1 MKAIL
6 KVSNMNKRIYLEV
19 SNELNRFIKKCIDNN
34 INLYNISY
42 KKDKIIVL
50 IDVKDYLKIKR
61 LNYYSKIS
69 VVKYDGLLNIKKII
83 KDNIFYI
90 SVILLSFIWMNLLT
104 NYIVDIKIIHSNSGI
119 RRLLK
124 EELDKNNVKRF
135 SLAYSFEE
143 LDNITKKILADNKNN
158 LEWVSIKK
166 DGMKYIVRAE
176 ERIIKNEE
184 VSDKPRDIVASK
196 DAYIT
201 KVISSKGNVL
211 VRQGE
216 YVKKGTVL
224 ISGKITLYEDV
235 KGVTSA
241 SGSVYGNVWYEC
253 TVETPKEISSE
264 RLTGRKRYNLNVG
277 NKILLRNKYQNF
289 RQKNIREIKI
299 FGLKIKFY
307 REEEVEIIK
316 TKTDDEYALN
326 RLKEEFDKKLNGKG
340 VIIYQKVLK
349 KEENNST
356 IKYRVFI
363 ITNELINAYSYFED
377 SDINDTNQSN

>member
-1 MKAIL
+1 M
-6 KVSNMNKRIYLEV
+6 SNMNKRIYLEV

-42 KKDKIIVL
+42 VKDKMVVL

-61 LNYYSKIS
+61 LNYYSKIR

-83 KDNIFYI
+83 KDNMFYI
-90 SVILLSFIWMNLLT
+90 SVIFLSFIWMNLLT
-104 NYIVDIKIIHSNSGI
+104 NYIVDIEIIHSNSGI

-166 DGMKYIVRAE
+166 DGMKYIVKAE
-176 ERIIKNEE
+176 ERIIKSEV

-201 KVISSKGNVL
+201 KVIGSKGNVL

-253 TVETPKEISSE
+253 AVEIPKEISNE

-316 TKTDDEYALN
+316 TKTDDEYALR

>member
-1 MKAIL
+1 M
-6 KVSNMNKRIYLEV
+6 SNMNKRIYLEV
-19 SNELNRFIKKCIDNN
+19 SNELNRFIKKCIDNS

-42 KKDKIIVL
+42 KKDKMVVL

-61 LNYYSKIS
+61 LNYYSKIM
-69 VVKYDGLLNIKKII
+69 VVKYDGMLNIKKII
-83 KDNIFYI
+83 KDNMFYI
-90 SVILLSFIWMNLLT
+90 SVIFLSFIWMNLLT
-104 NYIVDIKIIHSNSGI
+104 NYIVDIEIIHSNSGI

-176 ERIIKNEE
+176 ERIIKSEV

-349 KEENNST
+349 KDENNST

>member
-1 MKAIL
+1 M
-6 KVSNMNKRIYLEV
+6 SNMNKRIYLEV

-42 KKDKIIVL
+42 VKDKMVVL

-61 LNYYSKIS
+61 LNYYSKIR

-83 KDNIFYI
+83 KDNMFYI
-90 SVILLSFIWMNLLT
+90 SVIFLSFIWMNLLT
-104 NYIVDIKIIHSNSGI
+104 NYIVDIEIIHSNSGI

-124 EELDKNNVKRF
+124 EELDKNNVKKF

-143 LDNITKKILADNKNN
+143 LDNITKRILADNKNN

-176 ERIIKNEE
+176 ERIIKNEV

-201 KVISSKGNVL
+201 KVIGSKGNVL

-241 SGSVYGNVWYEC
+241 NGSVYGNVWYEC
-253 TVETPKEISSE
+253 TVETPKEISNE

-316 TKTDDEYALN
+316 TKTDDEYALR

>member
-1 MKAIL
+1 ML
-6 KVSNMNKRIYLEV
+6 NMNKRIYLEV

-42 KKDKIIVL
+42 VKDKMVVL

-61 LNYYSKIS
+61 LNYYSKIR

-83 KDNIFYI
+83 KDNMFYI
-90 SVILLSFIWMNLLT
+90 SVIFLSFIWMNLLT
-104 NYIVDIKIIHSNSGI
+104 NYIVDIEIIHSNSGI

-143 LDNITKKILADNKNN
+143 LDNITKRILADNKNN

-176 ERIIKNEE
+176 ERIIKSEV

-316 TKTDDEYALN
+316 TKTDDEYALK

-340 VIIYQKVLK
+340 VITYQKVLK

>member
-1 MKAIL
+1 
-6 KVSNMNKRIYLEV
+6 MNKRIYLEV

-42 KKDKIIVL
+42 VKDKMVVL

-61 LNYYSKIS
+61 LNYYSKIR

-83 KDNIFYI
+83 KDNMFYI
-90 SVILLSFIWMNLLT
+90 SVIFLSFIWMNLLT
-104 NYIVDIKIIHSNSGI
+104 NYIVDIEIIHSNSGI

-124 EELDKNNVKRF
+124 EELDKNNIKKF

-166 DGMKYIVRAE
+166 DGMKYIVKAE
-176 ERIIKNEE
+176 ERIIKSEV

-201 KVISSKGNVL
+201 KVIGSKGNVL

-253 TVETPKEISSE
+253 AVEIPKEISNE

-316 TKTDDEYALN
+316 TKTDDEYALR

>member
-1 MKAIL
+1 M
-6 KVSNMNKRIYLEV
+6 SNMNKRIYLEV

-42 KKDKIIVL
+42 VKDKMVVL

-61 LNYYSKIS
+61 LNYYSKIR

-83 KDNIFYI
+83 KDNMFYI
-90 SVILLSFIWMNLLT
+90 SVIFLSFIWMNLLT
-104 NYIVDIKIIHSNSGI
+104 NYIVDIEIIHSNSGI

-124 EELDKNNVKRF
+124 EELDKNNVKKF

-176 ERIIKNEE
+176 ERIIKNEV

-201 KVISSKGNVL
+201 KVIGSKGNVL

-316 TKTDDEYALN
+316 TKTDDEYALR

-363 ITNELINAYSYFED
+363 ITNELINAYSYFEE

>member
-1 MKAIL
+1 M
-6 KVSNMNKRIYLEV
+6 SNMNKRIYLEV

-42 KKDKIIVL
+42 VKDKMVVL

-61 LNYYSKIS
+61 LNYYSKIR

-83 KDNIFYI
+83 KDNMFYI
-90 SVILLSFIWMNLLT
+90 SVVFLSFIWMNLLT
-104 NYIVDIKIIHSNSGI
+104 NYIVDIEIIHSNSGI

-176 ERIIKNEE
+176 ERIIKSEV

-201 KVISSKGNVL
+201 KVIGSKGNVL

>member
-1 MKAIL
+1 
-6 KVSNMNKRIYLEV
+6 MNKRIYLEV

-42 KKDKIIVL
+42 VKDKIIVL

-61 LNYYSKIS
+61 LNYYSKIR

-83 KDNIFYI
+83 KDNMFYI
-90 SVILLSFIWMNLLT
+90 LVIFLSFIWMNLLT
-104 NYIVDIKIIHSNSGI
+104 NYIVDIKIIHSNNGI

-224 ISGKITLYEDV
+224 ISGKITLYEDI

-253 TVETPKEISSE
+253 AVEIPNEISSE

-326 RLKEEFDKKLNGKG
+326 RLKEEFDRKLNGKG

>member
-1 MKAIL
+1 M
-6 KVSNMNKRIYLEV
+6 SNMNKRIYLEV
-19 SNELNRFIKKCIDNN
+19 SNELNRFIKKCIDNS

-42 KKDKIIVL
+42 KKDKMVVL

-61 LNYYSKIS
+61 LNYYSKIR
-69 VVKYDGLLNIKKII
+69 VVKYDGMLNIKKII
-83 KDNIFYI
+83 KDNMFYI
-90 SVILLSFIWMNLLT
+90 SVIFLSFIWMNLLT
-104 NYIVDIKIIHSNSGI
+104 NYIVDIEIIHSNSGI

-176 ERIIKNEE
+176 ERIIKSEV

-340 VIIYQKVLK
+340 GIIYQKVLK

>member
-1 MKAIL
+1 M
-6 KVSNMNKRIYLEV
+6 SNMNKRIYLEV
-19 SNELNRFIKKCIDNN
+19 SNELNRFIKKCIDNS

-42 KKDKIIVL
+42 KKDKMVVL

-61 LNYYSKIS
+61 LNYYSKIR
-69 VVKYDGLLNIKKII
+69 VVKYDGMLNIKKII
-83 KDNIFYI
+83 KDNMFYI
-90 SVILLSFIWMNLLT
+90 SVIFLSFIWMNLLT
-104 NYIVDIKIIHSNSGI
+104 NYIVDIEIIHSNSGI

-176 ERIIKNEE
+176 ERIIKSEV

-307 REEEVEIIK
+307 KEEEVEIIK

-349 KEENNST
+349 KDENNST

>member
-1 MKAIL
+1 M
-6 KVSNMNKRIYLEV
+6 SNMNKRIYLEV
-19 SNELNRFIKKCIDNN
+19 SNELNRFIKKCIDNS

-42 KKDKIIVL
+42 KKDKMVVL

-61 LNYYSKIS
+61 LNYYSKIR
-69 VVKYDGLLNIKKII
+69 VVKYDGMLNIKKII
-83 KDNIFYI
+83 KDNMFYI
-90 SVILLSFIWMNLLT
+90 SVIFLSFIWMNLLT
-104 NYIVDIKIIHSNSGI
+104 NYIVDIEIIHSNSGI

-176 ERIIKNEE
+176 ERIIKSEV

-316 TKTDDEYALN
+316 TKTDDEYALK

-363 ITNELINAYSYFED
+363 ITNELINAYSYFEE

>member
-1 MKAIL
+1 
-6 KVSNMNKRIYLEV
+6 MNKRIYLEV
-19 SNELNRFIKKCIDNN
+19 SNELNRFIKKCIDNS

-42 KKDKIIVL
+42 KKDKMVVL

-61 LNYYSKIS
+61 LNYYSKIR
-69 VVKYDGLLNIKKII
+69 VVKYDGMLNIKKII
-83 KDNIFYI
+83 KDNMFYI
-90 SVILLSFIWMNLLT
+90 SVIFLSFIWMNLLT
-104 NYIVDIKIIHSNSGI
+104 NYIVDIEIIHSNSGI

-176 ERIIKNEE
+176 ERIIKSEV

-363 ITNELINAYSYFED
+363 IINELINAYSYFED

>member
-1 MKAIL
+1 M
-6 KVSNMNKRIYLEV
+6 SNMNKRIYLEV

-42 KKDKIIVL
+42 VKDKIIVL

-61 LNYYSKIS
+61 LNYYSKIR

-83 KDNIFYI
+83 KDNMFYI
-90 SVILLSFIWMNLLT
+90 LVIFLSFIWMNLLT
-104 NYIVDIKIIHSNSGI
+104 NYIVDIKIIHSNNGI

-135 SLAYSFEE
+135 SLAYSFEK

-253 TVETPKEISSE
+253 AVEIPNEISSE

-307 REEEVEIIK
+307 REEEAEIIK

-326 RLKEEFDKKLNGKG
+326 RLKEEFDRKLNGKG

-363 ITNELINAYSYFED
+363 IANELINAYSYFED

>member
-1 MKAIL
+1 M
-6 KVSNMNKRIYLEV
+6 SNMNKRIYLEV
-19 SNELNRFIKKCIDNN
+19 SNELNRFIKKCIDNS

-42 KKDKIIVL
+42 TKGKMIVL

-61 LNYYSKIS
+61 LNYYSKIR
-69 VVKYDGLLNIKKII
+69 VVKYDGLLNVKKMI
-83 KDNIFYI
+83 KDNMFYI
-90 SVILLSFIWMNLLT
+90 SVIFLSFIWMNLLT
-104 NYIVDIKIIHSNSGI
+104 NYIVDIEIIHSNSGI

-184 VSDKPRDIVASK
+184 VSDKPRDIIASK

-201 KVISSKGNVL
+201 KVIGSKGNVL

-224 ISGKITLYEDV
+224 ISGKITLYEDI

-241 SGSVYGNVWYEC
+241 SGSVYGNVWYESV
-253 TVETPKEISSE
+253 VETPKEISSE
-264 RLTGRKRYNLNVG
+264 KLTGKKRYNLNVG

-289 RQKNIREIKI
+289 RQKNIKEIKI

-316 TKTDDEYALN
+316 TKTDDEYALR

-340 VIIYQKVLK
+340 VITYQKVLK

>member
-1 MKAIL
+1 M
-6 KVSNMNKRIYLEV
+6 SNMNKRIYLEV

-42 KKDKIIVL
+42 VKDKMVVL
-50 IDVKDYLKIKR
+50 IDVKDYLKIKK
-61 LNYYSKIS
+61 LNYYSKIR

-83 KDNIFYI
+83 KDNMFYI
-90 SVILLSFIWMNLLT
+90 SVIFLSFIWMNLLT
-104 NYIVDIKIIHSNSGI
+104 NYIVDIEIIHSNSGI

-176 ERIIKNEE
+176 ERIIKREV

-201 KVISSKGNVL
+201 KVIGSKGNVL

-307 REEEVEIIK
+307 KEEEVEIIK

-349 KEENNST
+349 KDENNST

>member
-1 MKAIL
+1 
-6 KVSNMNKRIYLEV
+6 MNKRIYLEV

-42 KKDKIIVL
+42 VKDKMVVL

-61 LNYYSKIS
+61 LNYYSKIR

-83 KDNIFYI
+83 KDNMFYI
-90 SVILLSFIWMNLLT
+90 SVIFLSFIWMNLLT
-104 NYIVDIKIIHSNSGI
+104 NYIVDIEIIHSNSGI

-124 EELDKNNVKRF
+124 EELDKNNIKKF

-176 ERIIKNEE
+176 ERIIKNE
-184 VSDKPRDIVASK
+184 VISDKPRDIIASK

-201 KVISSKGNVL
+201 KVIGSKGNVL

>member
-1 MKAIL
+1 M
-6 KVSNMNKRIYLEV
+6 SNMNKRIYLEV

-42 KKDKIIVL
+42 VKDKMVVL

-61 LNYYSKIS
+61 LNYYSKIR

-90 SVILLSFIWMNLLT
+90 SVIFLSFIWMNLLT
-104 NYIVDIKIIHSNSGI
+104 NYIVDIEIIHSNSGI

-124 EELDKNNVKRF
+124 EELDKNNVKKF

-176 ERIIKNEE
+176 ERIIKREV

-201 KVISSKGNVL
+201 KVIGSKGNVL

-307 REEEVEIIK
+307 KEEEVEIIK

>member
-1 MKAIL
+1 M
-6 KVSNMNKRIYLEV
+6 SNMNKRIYLEV

-42 KKDKIIVL
+42 VKDKMVVL

-61 LNYYSKIS
+61 LNYYSKIR

-83 KDNIFYI
+83 KDNMFYI
-90 SVILLSFIWMNLLT
+90 SVVFLSFIWMNLLT
-104 NYIVDIKIIHSNSGI
+104 NYIVDIEIIHSNSGI

-124 EELDKNNVKRF
+124 EELDKNNIKKF

-176 ERIIKNEE
+176 ERIIKSEV
-184 VSDKPRDIVASK
+184 VSDKPRDIIASK

-316 TKTDDEYALN
+316 TKTDDEYALR

-363 ITNELINAYSYFED
+363 ITNELINAYSYFEE

>member
-1 MKAIL
+1 M
-6 KVSNMNKRIYLEV
+6 SNMNKRIYLEV

-34 INLYNISY
+34 INLYNITY
-42 KKDKIIVL
+42 KKDKMVVL

-61 LNYYSKIS
+61 LNYYSKIR
-69 VVKYDGLLNIKKII
+69 VVKYDGLLNVKKMI
-83 KDNIFYI
+83 KDNMFYI
-90 SVILLSFIWMNLLT
+90 SVIFLSFIWMNLLT
-104 NYIVDIKIIHSNSGI
+104 NYIVDIEIIHSNSGV

-124 EELDKNNVKRF
+124 EELDKNNIKRF

-143 LDNITKKILADNKNN
+143 LNNITKKILADNKNN

-176 ERIIKNEE
+176 ERIIKSEE

-201 KVISSKGNVL
+201 KVIGSKGNVL

-241 SGSVYGNVWYEC
+241 SGSVYGNVWYESV
-253 TVETPKEISSE
+253 VEIPKEISSE
-264 RLTGRKRYNLNVG
+264 RLTGKKRYNLNVG

-289 RQKNIREIKI
+289 RQKNIKEIKI

-316 TKTDDEYALN
+316 TKTDDEYALR

-340 VIIYQKVLK
+340 VITYQKVLK

>member
-1 MKAIL
+1 M
-6 KVSNMNKRIYLEV
+6 SNMNKRIYLEV

-42 KKDKIIVL
+42 VKDKMVVL

-61 LNYYSKIS
+61 LNYYSKIR

-83 KDNIFYI
+83 KDNMFYI
-90 SVILLSFIWMNLLT
+90 SVIFLSFIWMNLLT
-104 NYIVDIKIIHSNSGI
+104 NYIVDIKIIHSNNGI

-176 ERIIKNEE
+176 ERIIKSEE

-289 RQKNIREIKI
+289 RQKNIKEIKI

-316 TKTDDEYALN
+316 TKTDDEYALR

-363 ITNELINAYSYFED
+363 ITNELINAYSYFEE

>member
-1 MKAIL
+1 
-6 KVSNMNKRIYLEV
+6 MNKRIYLEV
-19 SNELNRFIKKCIDNN
+19 SNELNRFIKKCIDNS

-42 KKDKIIVL
+42 KKDKMVVL

-61 LNYYSKIS
+61 LNYYSKIR
-69 VVKYDGLLNIKKII
+69 VVKYDGMLNIKKII
-83 KDNIFYI
+83 KDNMFYI
-90 SVILLSFIWMNLLT
+90 SVIFLSFIWMNLLT
-104 NYIVDIKIIHSNSGI
+104 NYIVDIEIIHSNSGI

-176 ERIIKNEE
+176 ERIIKSEV

-340 VIIYQKVLK
+340 GIIYQKVLK

>member
-1 MKAIL
+1 M
-6 KVSNMNKRIYLEV
+6 SNMNKRIYLEV

-42 KKDKIIVL
+42 VKDKMVVL

-61 LNYYSKIS
+61 LNYYSKIR

-83 KDNIFYI
+83 KDNMFYI
-90 SVILLSFIWMNLLT
+90 SVIFLSFIWMNLLT
-104 NYIVDIKIIHSNSGI
+104 NYIVDIEIIHSNSGI

-176 ERIIKNEE
+176 ERIIKREV

-201 KVISSKGNVL
+201 KVIGSKGNVL

-307 REEEVEIIK
+307 KEEEVEIIK

-349 KEENNST
+349 KDENNST

>member
-1 MKAIL
+1 M
-6 KVSNMNKRIYLEV
+6 SNMNKRIYLEV

-42 KKDKIIVL
+42 VKDKMVVL

-61 LNYYSKIS
+61 LNYYSKIR

-90 SVILLSFIWMNLLT
+90 SVIFLSFIWMNLLT
-104 NYIVDIKIIHSNSGI
+104 NYIVDIEIIHSNSGI

-124 EELDKNNVKRF
+124 EELDKNNVKKF

-176 ERIIKNEE
+176 ERIIKSEV

-201 KVISSKGNVL
+201 KVIGSKGNVL

>member
-1 MKAIL
+1 ML
-6 KVSNMNKRIYLEV
+6 NMNKRIYLEV

-42 KKDKIIVL
+42 GKDKMVVL

-61 LNYYSKIS
+61 LNYYSKIR

-83 KDNIFYI
+83 KDNMFYI
-90 SVILLSFIWMNLLT
+90 SVVFLSFIWMNLLT
-104 NYIVDIKIIHSNSGI
+104 NYIVDIEIIHSNSGI

-124 EELDKNNVKRF
+124 KELDKNNIKKF

-176 ERIIKNEE
+176 ERIIKSEV

-253 TVETPKEISSE
+253 TVETPKEISSD

-349 KEENNST
+349 KDENNST

>member
-1 MKAIL
+1 
-6 KVSNMNKRIYLEV
+6 MNKRIYLEV

-34 INLYNISY
+34 INLYNITY

-61 LNYYSKIS
+61 LNYYSKIR

-83 KDNIFYI
+83 KDNMFYI
-90 SVILLSFIWMNLLT
+90 SVVFLSFIWMNLLT
-104 NYIVDIKIIHSNSGI
+104 NYIVDIEIIHSNSGI

-176 ERIIKNEE
+176 ERIIKSEV

-201 KVISSKGNVL
+201 KVIGSKGNVL

-307 REEEVEIIK
+307 KEEEVEIIK

-363 ITNELINAYSYFED
+363 ITNELINAYSYFEE

>member
-1 MKAIL
+1 M
-6 KVSNMNKRIYLEV
+6 SNMNKRIYLEV

-42 KKDKIIVL
+42 VKDKMVVL

-61 LNYYSKIS
+61 LNYYSKIR

-90 SVILLSFIWMNLLT
+90 SVIFLSFIWMNLLT
-104 NYIVDIKIIHSNSGI
+104 NYIVDIEIIHSNSGI

-124 EELDKNNVKRF
+124 EELDKNNVKKF

-176 ERIIKNEE
+176 ERIIKSEV

-307 REEEVEIIK
+307 KEEEVEIIK

-349 KEENNST
+349 KDENNST

>member
-1 MKAIL
+1 M
-6 KVSNMNKRIYLEV
+6 SNMNKRIYLEV
-19 SNELNRFIKKCIDNN
+19 SNELNRFIKKCIDNS

-42 KKDKIIVL
+42 VKDKMVVL

-61 LNYYSKIS
+61 LNYYSKIR

-83 KDNIFYI
+83 KDNMFYI
-90 SVILLSFIWMNLLT
+90 SVVFLSFIWMNLLT
-104 NYIVDIKIIHSNSGI
+104 NYIVDIEIIHSNSGI

-176 ERIIKNEE
+176 ERIIKSEV

-241 SGSVYGNVWYEC
+241 SGSVYGNVWGC
-253 TVETPKEISSE
+253 S
-264 RLTGRKRYNLNVG
+264 R
-277 NKILLRNKYQNF
+277 
-289 RQKNIREIKI
+289 
-299 FGLKIKFY
+299 
-307 REEEVEIIK
+307 
-316 TKTDDEYALN
+316 
-326 RLKEEFDKKLNGKG
+326 
-340 VIIYQKVLK
+340 
-349 KEENNST
+349 
-356 IKYRVFI
+356 
-363 ITNELINAYSYFED
+363 
-377 SDINDTNQSN
+377 DT

>member
-1 MKAIL
+1 M
-6 KVSNMNKRIYLEV
+6 SNMNKRIYLEV

-42 KKDKIIVL
+42 KKDKIVVL

-61 LNYYSKIS
+61 LNYYSKIR

-83 KDNIFYI
+83 KDNMFYI
-90 SVILLSFIWMNLLT
+90 SVVFLSFIWMNLLT
-104 NYIVDIKIIHSNSGI
+104 NYIVDIEIIHSNSGV

-124 EELDKNNVKRF
+124 EELDKNNVKMF

-176 ERIIKNEE
+176 ERIIKSEE
-184 VSDKPRDIVASK
+184 ASDKPRDIVASK

-201 KVISSKGNVL
+201 KVIGSKGNVL

-241 SGSVYGNVWYEC
+241 SGSVYGNVWYESA
-253 TVETPKEISSE
+253 VEIPKEISSE
-264 RLTGRKRYNLNVG
+264 KLTGKKRYNLNVG

-289 RQKNIREIKI
+289 RQKNIKEIKI

-316 TKTDDEYALN
+316 TKTDDEYALR

-340 VIIYQKVLK
+340 VITYQKVLK

>member
-1 MKAIL
+1 
-6 KVSNMNKRIYLEV
+6 MNKRIYLEV

-61 LNYYSKIS
+61 LNYYSKIR

-83 KDNIFYI
+83 KDNMFYI
-90 SVILLSFIWMNLLT
+90 LVIFLSFIWMNLLT
-104 NYIVDIKIIHSNSGI
+104 NYIVDIKIIHSNNGI

-124 EELDKNNVKRF
+124 EELDKNNVKKF

-176 ERIIKNEE
+176 ERIIKSEE

-253 TVETPKEISSE
+253 AVEIPKEIPSE

-363 ITNELINAYSYFED
+363 IANELINAYSYFED

>member
-1 MKAIL
+1 
-6 KVSNMNKRIYLEV
+6 MNKRIYLEV
-19 SNELNRFIKKCIDNN
+19 SNELNRFIKKCIDNS

-42 KKDKIIVL
+42 KKDKMVVL

-61 LNYYSKIS
+61 LNYYSKIR
-69 VVKYDGLLNIKKII
+69 VVKYDGMLNIKKII
-83 KDNIFYI
+83 KDNMFYI
-90 SVILLSFIWMNLLT
+90 SVIFLSFIWMNLLT
-104 NYIVDIKIIHSNSGI
+104 NYIVDIEIIHSNSGI

-176 ERIIKNEE
+176 ERIIKSEV

-307 REEEVEIIK
+307 KEEEVEIIK

-363 ITNELINAYSYFED
+363 ITNELINAYSYFEE

>member
-1 MKAIL
+1 
-6 KVSNMNKRIYLEV
+6 MNKRIYLEV
-19 SNELNRFIKKCIDNN
+19 TNELNRFIKKCIDNN

-61 LNYYSKIS
+61 LNYYSKIR
-69 VVKYDGLLNIKKII
+69 VIKYDGVLNVKKII
-83 KDNIFYI
+83 KDNMFYI
-90 SVILLSFIWMNLLT
+90 MVILLAFIWMNLVT
-104 NYIVDIKIIHSNSGI
+104 NYIVDIEIIHSNSGV

-124 EELDKNNVKRF
+124 DELDKNNVKKF

-143 LDNITKKILADNKNN
+143 LDSITKKILADNKNN

-176 ERIIKNEE
+176 ERIIKSEE

-201 KVISSKGNVL
+201 KVISNKGNVL

-224 ISGKITLYEDV
+224 ISGKITLYDEV

-241 SGSVYGNVWYEC
+241 SGSVYGNVWYES
-253 TVETPKEISSE
+253 TVEIPKEISSE
-264 RLTGRKRYNLNVG
+264 KLTGKKRYNLNVG
-277 NKILLRNKYQNF
+277 NKILLKNKYEHF
-289 RQKNIREIKI
+289 KQKNIREIKI
-299 FGLKIKFY
+299 FGIKIKIY

-316 TKTDDEYALN
+316 NKTDDEYALS

-340 VIIYQKVLK
+340 AITYQKVLK

-356 IKYRVFI
+356 IKYRVFV
-363 ITNELINAYSYFED
+363 ITNELINAYSYFEE
-377 SDINDTNQSN
+377 SDMNDTNQSNQFTY

>member
-1 MKAIL
+1 M
-6 KVSNMNKRIYLEV
+6 SNMNKRIYLEV
-19 SNELNRFIKKCIDNN
+19 TNELNRFIKKCIDNN

-42 KKDKIIVL
+42 GKDKMVVL

-61 LNYYSKIS
+61 LNYYSKIR

-83 KDNIFYI
+83 KDNMFYI
-90 SVILLSFIWMNLLT
+90 SVVFLSFIWMNLLT
-104 NYIVDIKIIHSNSGI
+104 NYIVDIEIIHSNSGI
-119 RRLLK
+119 RSLLIG
-124 EELDKNNVKRF
+124 ELDKNDVKKF

-143 LDNITKKILADNKNN
+143 LNNITKKILADNKNN

-176 ERIIKNEE
+176 ERIIKSEE

-241 SGSVYGNVWYEC
+241 SGSVYGNVWYESV
-253 TVETPKEISSE
+253 VEIPKEISSE
-264 RLTGRKRYNLNVG
+264 RLTGKKRYNLNVG

-289 RQKNIREIKI
+289 RQKNIKEIKI

-316 TKTDDEYALN
+316 TKTDDEYALR

-340 VIIYQKVLK
+340 VITYQKVLK

>member
-1 MKAIL
+1 M
-6 KVSNMNKRIYLEV
+6 SNMNKRIYLEV

-42 KKDKIIVL
+42 VKDKMVVL

-61 LNYYSKIS
+61 LNYYSKIR

-83 KDNIFYI
+83 KDNMFYI
-90 SVILLSFIWMNLLT
+90 SVIFLSFIWMNLLT
-104 NYIVDIKIIHSNSGI
+104 NYIVDIEIIHSNSGI

-176 ERIIKNEE
+176 ERIIKREV

-201 KVISSKGNVL
+201 KVIGSKGNVL

-316 TKTDDEYALN
+316 TKTDDEYALR

>member
-1 MKAIL
+1 M
-6 KVSNMNKRIYLEV
+6 SNMNKRIYLEV
-19 SNELNRFIKKCIDNN
+19 SNELNRFIKKCIDNS

-42 KKDKIIVL
+42 KKDKMVVL

-61 LNYYSKIS
+61 LNYYSKIR
-69 VVKYDGLLNIKKII
+69 VVKYDGMLNIKKII
-83 KDNIFYI
+83 KDNMFYI
-90 SVILLSFIWMNLLT
+90 SVIFLSFIWMNLLT
-104 NYIVDIKIIHSNSGI
+104 NYIVDIEIIHSNSGI

-176 ERIIKNEE
+176 ERIIKSEV

-316 TKTDDEYALN
+316 TKTDDEYALK

-340 VIIYQKVLK
+340 VITYQKVLK

-363 ITNELINAYSYFED
+363 ITNELINAYSYFEE

>member
-1 MKAIL
+1 M
-6 KVSNMNKRIYLEV
+6 SNMNKRIYLEV

-61 LNYYSKIS
+61 LNYYSKIR

-83 KDNIFYI
+83 KDNMFYI
-90 SVILLSFIWMNLLT
+90 SVIFLSFIWMNLLT
-104 NYIVDIKIIHSNSGI
+104 NYIVDIEIIHSNSGI

-135 SLAYSFEE
+135 SLAYSFKE

-176 ERIIKNEE
+176 ERIIKSEV

-316 TKTDDEYALN
+316 TKTDDEYALR

>member
-1 MKAIL
+1 M
-6 KVSNMNKRIYLEV
+6 SNMNKRIYLEV

-61 LNYYSKIS
+61 LNYYSKIR

-83 KDNIFYI
+83 KDNMFYI
-90 SVILLSFIWMNLLT
+90 SVIFLSFIWMNLLT
-104 NYIVDIKIIHSNSGI
+104 NYIVDIEIIHSNSGI

-124 EELDKNNVKRF
+124 EELDKNNVKKF

-176 ERIIKNEE
+176 ERIIKSEV

-201 KVISSKGNVL
+201 KVIGSKGNVL

-349 KEENNST
+349 KDENNST

>member
-1 MKAIL
+1 M
-6 KVSNMNKRIYLEV
+6 SNMNKRIYLEV

-42 KKDKIIVL
+42 VKDKMVVL

-61 LNYYSKIS
+61 LNYYSKIR

-83 KDNIFYI
+83 KDNMFYI
-90 SVILLSFIWMNLLT
+90 SVIFLSFIWMNLLT
-104 NYIVDIKIIHSNSGI
+104 NYIVDIEIIHSNSGI

-124 EELDKNNVKRF
+124 EELDKNNVKKF

-143 LDNITKKILADNKNN
+143 LDNITKRILADNKNN

-176 ERIIKNEE
+176 ERIIKNEV

-201 KVISSKGNVL
+201 KVIGSKGNVL

-264 RLTGRKRYNLNVG
+264 RLTGKKRYNLNVG

>member
-1 MKAIL
+1 M
-6 KVSNMNKRIYLEV
+6 SNMNKRIYLEV

-42 KKDKIIVL
+42 VKDKMVVL

-61 LNYYSKIS
+61 LNYYSKIR

-83 KDNIFYI
+83 KDNMFYI
-90 SVILLSFIWMNLLT
+90 SVIFLSFIWMNLLT
-104 NYIVDIKIIHSNSGI
+104 NYIVDIEIIHSNSGI

-124 EELDKNNVKRF
+124 KELDKNNVKRF

-176 ERIIKNEE
+176 ERIIKSEV

>member
-1 MKAIL
+1 
-6 KVSNMNKRIYLEV
+6 VSNMNKRIYLEV

-34 INLYNISY
+34 INLYNITY

-61 LNYYSKIS
+61 LNYYSKIR

-83 KDNIFYI
+83 KDNMFYI
-90 SVILLSFIWMNLLT
+90 SVVFLSFIWMNLLT
-104 NYIVDIKIIHSNSGI
+104 NYIVDIEIIHSNSGI

-176 ERIIKNEE
+176 ERIIKSEV

-201 KVISSKGNVL
+201 KVIGSKGNVL

-307 REEEVEIIK
+307 KEEEVEIIK

-363 ITNELINAYSYFED
+363 ITNELINAYSYFEE

>member
-1 MKAIL
+1 M
-6 KVSNMNKRIYLEV
+6 SNMNKRIYLEV
-19 SNELNRFIKKCIDNN
+19 SNEINRFIKKCIDNN

-42 KKDKIIVL
+42 VKDKMVVL

-61 LNYYSKIS
+61 LNYYSKIR

-83 KDNIFYI
+83 KDNMFYI
-90 SVILLSFIWMNLLT
+90 SVIFLSFIWMNLLT
-104 NYIVDIKIIHSNSGI
+104 NYIVDIEIIHSNSGI

-176 ERIIKNEE
+176 ERIIKSKV

-201 KVISSKGNVL
+201 KVIGSKGNVL

-307 REEEVEIIK
+307 KEEEVEIIK

-363 ITNELINAYSYFED
+363 ITNELINAYSYFEE